1 MSEKKSKKAKPSSK
15 KKITFTKAR
24 ARKVLRGPLFW
35 IILALILVSFFGRLS
50 SSGDKFTKV
59 ETSTILAAISANKV
73 DSVLVIDR
81 DQKIEVVLKP
91 GNFVKGSK
99 KLYASYV
106 SGEEPQIIELLTS
119 NPPPNKW
126 DVKVPTQSFLAS
138 LFLSLIPLLL
148 IGFLLLLFMA
158 NAQGGNRVFSFGKSK
173 AKLQTK

>member
-1 MSEKKSKKAKPSSK
+1 MTEKNSKKAKPTSK
-15 KKITFTKAR
+15 RKITFTKAR
-24 ARKVLRGPLFW
+24 ARKILRGPLFW

-73 DSVLVIDR
+73 DSVLVVDR

-99 KLYASYV
+99 KIYASYV
-106 SGEEPQIIELLTS
+106 AGEEPQIIELLTS
-119 NPPPNKW
+119 NPPPNNW
-126 DVKVPTQSFLAS
+126 DVKVPTQSFLVS

-158 NAQGGNRVFSFGKSK
+158 NAQGGNRVF
-173 AKLQTK
+173 

>member
-106 SGEEPQIIELLTS
+106 SGEEPQIIE
-119 NPPPNKW
+119 
-126 DVKVPTQSFLAS
+126 
-138 LFLSLIPLLL
+138 
-148 IGFLLLLFMA
+148 
-158 NAQGGNRVFSFGKSK
+158 
-173 AKLQTK
+173 